1 MEKLFLFISLTI
13 AKPIN
18 VLISAYFGGS
28 SQLTMFQ
35 VANELQNEK
44 TNNGE
49 PKFNVTLLVNSDT
62 ITDFRTVRLQF
73 NQSEMTVNNNDSTGN
88 QIK

>member
-35 VANELQNEK
+35 VANEL
-44 TNNGE
+44 
-49 PKFNVTLLVNSDT
+49 
-62 ITDFRTVRLQF
+62 
-73 NQSEMTVNNNDSTGN
+73 
-88 QIK
+88 